1 MNTLDALIIDPFW
14 ECDTYTVWPVVLAD
28 VLFSPVAM
36 EECSYQR
43 GKHEHH
49 TRLHSMYYLTHT
61 VECSMFDFERAVFER
76 EKYWSTL

>member
-1 MNTLDALIIDPFW
+1 MLFGLWYLLMCYLALLLW
-14 ECDTYTVWPVVLAD
+14 KSVHG
-28 VLFSPVAM
+28 
-36 EECSYQR
+36 QR